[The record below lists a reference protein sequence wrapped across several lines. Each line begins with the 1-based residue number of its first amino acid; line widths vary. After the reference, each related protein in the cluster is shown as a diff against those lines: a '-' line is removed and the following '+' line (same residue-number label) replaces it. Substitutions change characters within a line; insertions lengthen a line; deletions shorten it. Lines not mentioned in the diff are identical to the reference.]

1 MVQCFYMQII
11 WKGQSCFQILAQKG
25 KQESLKIV
33 IDPYDEEI
41 GLKLSPL
48 EADIAL
54 FTHDHHDHN
63 NIKAVK
69 GPLRSRDSEA
79 STPFLIANPG
89 EYDTKGAFIQGIFSY
104 HDEQEGKER
113 GTNTIYTIEVEDMRL
128 CHMGDFGQKELTAE
142 QLEAIGD
149 IDILFIPVGGVYTI
163 DAKGASHI
171 VNQIE
176 PKIAIPMHYA
186 LPKLKVKLA
195 GVDEFLKVM
204 GAKNIQPQEKLTI
217 KARDITTEETKIVVL
232 TP

>member
-1 MVQCFYMQII
+1 MSNMQIL
-11 WKGQSCFQILAQKG
+11 WKGQSCFQIVASPS
-25 KQESLKIV
+25 KQETLKIV

-63 NIKAVK
+63 NIKAIK

-89 EYDTKGAFIQGIFSY
+89 EYDAKGAFIQGIFSY

-113 GTNTIYTIEVEDMRL
+113 GANTIYTIEVEDMRI
-128 CHMGDFGQKELTAE
+128 CHMGDFGQKELSAE

-149 IDILFIPVGGVYTI
+149 VDVLMIPVGGVYTI
-163 DAKGASHI
+163 EAKTASRI

-176 PKIAIPMHYA
+176 PKIALPMHYA

-195 GVDEFLKVM
+195 GVEEFLKVM
-204 GAKNIQPQEKLTI
+204 GAKAVQPEDKLVL
-217 KARDITTEETKIVVL
+217 KAKDLTTEETKVVVL
-232 TP
+232 NP

>member
-1 MVQCFYMQII
+1 MQIV
-11 WKGQSCFQILAQKG
+11 WKGQACFQITASPS
-25 KQESLKIV
+25 KQETLKIV
-33 IDPYDEEI
+33 VDPYGDDI

-54 FTHDHHDHN
+54 FTHDHFDHN
-63 NIKAVK
+63 NAKALK
-69 GPLRSRDSEA
+69 GTSLKG
-79 STPFLIANPG
+79 TPFLIANPG
-89 EYDTKGAFIQGIFSY
+89 EYDAKGAFVQGIFSY

-142 QLEAIGD
+142 QLEAIGV